1 MANSYVEL
9 TANGSATSFSFS
21 FSYIDSSD
29 IALYVDGVVT
39 AFTFTSSNTLSVTT
53 PPISGA
59 VVRIERTTDS
69 ATRLVDFS
77 DGSILTEA
85 DLDNSAQQVF
95 NLSQEAVDKTGEAIY
110 KTPDG
115 KMDVQSKVLKN
126 VANGVADGDAV
137 NKGQLGIE
145 YPKIET
151 VADNM
156 TTVTSVSNSIASVN
170 TTAGSIANV
179 NTVATNIT
187 KVNTVSADIAKVI
200 KVADDLLETVSE
212 IETVADDLNETSS
225 EIEVVANAIANV
237 DIVGGAIASVNATGG
252 NIANVNTV
260 ATNITNINAVN
271 TNEANINAVN
281 TNQTNINAVQANEA
295 NINTVAT
302 NNANVTAVAGK
313 ATEIALLGTPDAI
326 SDMNTLAVSTVLSD
340 IATVST
346 NAAAVSTVSGSIANV
361 NTVVGDTANINTVAS
376 NITNVNTLG
385 SLGSEVSALGALSTE
400 ISNLGNNTA
409 LQSDIALLGSSSV
422 VADIETL
429 ADTQDGTI
437 VSNGLSSLAATT
449 TDIDMIFLYA
459 IKDELVRIINSLP
472 PADSYLSTWL
482 QANHTDGY
490 ARVDFNTN
498 GSIDITNDL
507 LLHLRYLIGS
517 ATATEIATWTARIGT
532 PSLNDTTLFNKYLDP
547 NTVLPPFWTARLS
560 IGDINTVAANINAH
574 SLPVL
579 VFSINGN
586 GLVPAPT
593 QAEINGGYLLC
604 ADGTWK
610 AP

>member
-1 MANSYVEL
+1 
-9 TANGSATSFSFS
+9 
-21 FSYIDSSD
+21 
-29 IALYVDGVVT
+29 
-39 AFTFTSSNTLSVTT
+39 
-53 PPISGA
+53 
-59 VVRIERTTDS
+59 
-69 ATRLVDFS
+69 
-77 DGSILTEA
+77 
-85 DLDNSAQQVF
+85 
-95 NLSQEAVDKTGEAIY
+95 
-110 KTPDG
+110 
-115 KMDVQSKVLKN
+115 MDVQSRVLKN
-126 VANGVADGDAV
+126 VADGVADGDAV

-237 DIVGGAIASVNATGG
+237 DIVGGAISSVNATGG

-313 ATEIALLGTPDAI
+313 ATEIALLGTTDAI

-340 IATVST
+340 I
-346 NAAAVSTVSGSIANV
+346 G
-361 NTVVGDTANINTVAS
+361 
-376 NITNVNTLG
+376 
-385 SLGSEVSALGALSTE
+385 
-400 ISNLGNNTA
+400 
-409 LQSDIALLGSSSV
+409 
-422 VADIETL
+422 TL
-429 ADTQDGTI
+429 ADVQDGT
-437 VSNGLSSLAATT
+437 VYSNAISKVAALSNSLFGLFDNAVLRE
-449 TDIDMIFLYA
+449 IYA
-459 IKDELVRIINSLP
+459 IVGSTPTLDVDLKNFLTSTHSDGNPVGDLSGDGSITVAESLDVSRIISGIASAAEVTAYEARIKT
-472 PADSYLSTWL
+472 PA
-482 QANHTDGY
+482 QAVTALYDRY
-490 ARVDFNTN
+490 FNT
-498 GSIDITNDL
+498 SIVTAPL
-507 LLHLRYLIGS
+507 L
-517 ATATEIATWTARIGT
+517 
-532 PSLNDTTLFNKYLDP
+532 
-547 NTVLPPFWTARLS
+547 
-560 IGDINTVAANINAH
+560 TVAANILDIREAATLFA
-574 SLPVL
+574 SGTLPIA
-579 VFSINGN
+579 VFSQYSAFATGNGN

-593 QAEINGGYLLC
+593 ASDIANNYVLR
-604 ADGTWK
+604 ADGTWV